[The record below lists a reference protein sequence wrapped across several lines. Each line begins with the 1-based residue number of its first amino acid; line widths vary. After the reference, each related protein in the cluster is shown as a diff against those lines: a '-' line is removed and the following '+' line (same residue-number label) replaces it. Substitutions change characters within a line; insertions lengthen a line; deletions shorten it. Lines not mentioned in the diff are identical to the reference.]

1 VIINFL
7 WKIFHKPI
15 VLVVSTTANF

>member
-15 VLVVSTTANF
+15 DHRTCGFDHR